1 MNKTSIFQKRL
12 ISFGFFLF
20 LIIFVSAQEMLVG
33 SYNIRYKNWN
43 DSVQGNM

>member
-20 LIIFVSAQEMLVG
+20 LIIFVSYSKVV
-33 SYNIRYKNWN
+33 N
-43 DSVQGNM
+43 